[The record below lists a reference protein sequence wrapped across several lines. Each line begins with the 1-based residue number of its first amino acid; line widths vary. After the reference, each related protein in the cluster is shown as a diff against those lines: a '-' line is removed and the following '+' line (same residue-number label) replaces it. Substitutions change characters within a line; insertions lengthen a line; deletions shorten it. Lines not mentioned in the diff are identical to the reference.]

1 MSKTNK
7 QTDKIQEDRTSIW
20 RDRKRIKH
28 SKVVMLDCACLYL
41 MQQLLNSEHSP
52 VHTCWLTGCYSLISD
67 VQVAEKQLCCGC
79 IYKCRHLLCGHFGRR
94 NSPISYQL
102 LISSSG
108 PFAMLCVFLYWH
120 TTLWYTLC
128 SCQPWGQLMNL
139 ALNQRRVI
147 SLLWL
152 DGQVLQDVY
161 LSRFHWWTVAE
172 WTGISCQYSTFL
184 LGHNKTESQPFEK
197 DNLTDITL
205 GGGGETRAG
214 N

>member
-1 MSKTNK
+1 MSKWQKSNYAVAAFISA
-7 QTDKIQEDRTSIW
+7 DICY
-20 RDRKRIKH
+20 
-28 SKVVMLDCACLYL
+28 VVILAGETHKSAL
-41 MQQLLNSEHSP
+41 
-52 VHTCWLTGCYSLISD
+52 
-67 VQVAEKQLCCGC
+67 
-79 IYKCRHLLCGHFGRR
+79 
-94 NSPISYQL
+94 QL

-108 PFAMLCVFLYWH
+108 PFAMLPVFLYWH
-120 TTLWYTLC
+120 TTLWYTVC

-139 ALNQRRVI
+139 ALNQRTVI

-172 WTGISCQYSTFL
+172 WTGIRCQYSTFL

-197 DNLTDITL
+197 DNITDITL